1 MMTQKGFIVL
11 GIGKLGEIKMQ
22 MMDDIKEV
30 LVSGEEIKEICKK
43 LGKQITED
51 YKDKRLLLVGV
62 LRGSV
67 AFIAD
72 LMKEI
77 DLLLEIDFLAISTY
91 HGTKSTGEVKWKKHL
106 DTEVKDYDVLIVEDI
121 VDSGFSLNELT
132 KILIDRGAKSV
143 KTCTLLDKPDGRKVE
158 FEADYVGKKVPDAF
172 VVGYGLDYNEKY
184 RNLPF
189 VGVLDPKVYS

>member
-1 MMTQKGFIVL
+1 MSMRDDLK
-11 GIGKLGEIKMQ
+11 EI
-22 MMDDIKEV
+22 
-30 LVSGEEIKEICKK
+30 LVGEEELKEICKR

-51 YKDKRLLLVGV
+51 YKDKNLLLVGV

-67 AFIAD
+67 VFISD

-77 DLLLEIDFLAISTY
+77 DLFCDIDFLAISTY
-91 HGTKSTGEVKWKKHL
+91 RGTHSTEELKWKKHL

-121 VDSGFSLNELT
+121 VDSGFSLSCLT
-132 KILIDRGAKSV
+132 KILADRGAKSV
-143 KTCTLLDKPDGRKVE
+143 KTCTLLDKPEGRTVE
-158 FEADYVGKKVPDAF
+158 FEADYVGKVIPDAF

-189 VGVLDPKVYS
+189 VAILDPKVYS